1 MTKYDRIYNQYEEN
15 RVGTY
20 DELFESQKHTDAFF
34 QKMREIIPDN
44 TMLDAAVDAALDYA
58 GACFQDG
65 FQIGCRELDR
75 ENKAREDAEIRDRHG
90 DID

>member
-20 DELFESQKHTDAFF
+20 DELFERQKYTDAFF

-44 TMLDAAVDAALDYA
+44 AMRDAAVDAALDYA
-58 GACFQDG
+58 GGCFQEG

-75 ENKAREDAEIRDRHG
+75 VNREAENEAIQDRQD